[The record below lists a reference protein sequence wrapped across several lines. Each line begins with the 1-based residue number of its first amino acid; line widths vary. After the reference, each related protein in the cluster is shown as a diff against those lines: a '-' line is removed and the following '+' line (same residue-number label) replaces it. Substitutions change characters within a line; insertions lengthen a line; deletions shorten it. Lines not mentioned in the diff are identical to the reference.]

1 MSSRAL
7 RVVVADDERPARA
20 FLVDLLRSCDAVH
33 VVGEAGS
40 GEEAVSVIEFARPD
54 LALLDLRMPEMGGL
68 DVVRQLPPGAIPF
81 VAFVTAFDDY
91 AVEAF
96 ELNAIDYLLK
106 PVARPR
112 LDCTL
117 RRARER
123 LAPVDPVD
131 SRSSSRPD
139 PTLPTLP
146 YEPSAQSLSL
156 RRIPIRRRDDV
167 ILLPVGQIATVVA
180 EAELLH
186 ITTVRGERHTI
197 TYRLH
202 LLEARLD
209 PGRFVRLGRGVLV
222 NGDLIA
228 RMAPMPGGTYV
239 AMLTTGQKFNVSRM
253 RSRVLRNTL
262 LRL

>member
-1 MSSRAL
+1 MSPRAL

-20 FLVDLLRSCDAVH
+20 FLVELLRSCDAVH
-33 VVGEAGS
+33 VAGEAGS
-40 GEEAVSVIEFARPD
+40 GEEAVSVIQLARPD

-68 DVVRQLPPGAIPF
+68 DVVRQLPPGAIPL

-91 AVEAF
+91 AVDAF

-112 LDCTL
+112 LDRTL
-117 RRARER
+117 QRARER
-123 LAPVDPVD
+123 LAPVAPVD
-131 SRSSSRPD
+131 SRSKSRPD
-139 PTLPTLP
+139 PTLP
-146 YEPSAQSLSL
+146 YEPSAQSLFL

-209 PGRFVRLGRGVLV
+209 PGRFVRLARGVLV

-239 AMLTTGQKFNVSRM
+239 AVLTTGQKFNVSRM

-262 LRL
+262 LKL

>member
-20 FLVDLLRSCDAVH
+20 FLVDLLQSCDAVH
-33 VVGEAGS
+33 VAGEAGS
-40 GEEAVSVIEFARPD
+40 GEEAVSVIQFARPD

-68 DVVRQLPPGAIPF
+68 DVVRQLPPGAIPL

-91 AVEAF
+91 AVDAF

-106 PVARPR
+106 PVDRRR
-112 LDCTL
+112 LDRTL
-117 RRARER
+117 QRARER
-123 LAPVDPVD
+123 LGRDQVD
-131 SRSSSRPD
+131 SRSRSRPD
-139 PTLPTLP
+139 PTLAC
-146 YEPSAQSLSL
+146 EPSAQSLSL

-167 ILLPVGQIATVVA
+167 ILLPVRQIATVVA

-209 PGRFVRLGRGVLV
+209 PGQFVRLGRGVLV

-262 LRL
+262 LKL

>member
-7 RVVVADDERPARA
+7 RVVVADDEGPARA

-33 VVGEAGS
+33 VAGEAGS
-40 GEEAVSVIEFARPD
+40 GEEAVSAIQFARPD

-68 DVVRQLPPGAIPF
+68 DVVRQLPPGAIPL

-91 AVEAF
+91 AVDAF

-106 PVARPR
+106 PVDRPR
-112 LDCTL
+112 LEGTL
-117 RRARER
+117 QRARER

-131 SRSSSRPD
+131 SRSRSRPD
-139 PTLPTLP
+139 PTLP

-167 ILLPVGQIATVVA
+167 ILLPVRQIATVVA

-186 ITTVRGERHTI
+186 ITTVRGERHSI

-209 PGRFVRLGRGVLV
+209 PGQFVRLGRGVLV

-239 AMLTTGQKFNVSRM
+239 AVLTTGQKFNVSRM

-262 LRL
+262 LKL